1 MMPKNHLPAG
11 NCRARISDRRN
22 RIVTQWDL
30 ERLGSNF
37 RGAITVPL
45 DSDFEDLLEE
55 LERIEFV
62 PAKPGVRS
70 RPDFKSGGG

>member
-1 MMPKNHLPAG
+1 ML
-11 NCRARISDRRN
+11 
-22 RIVTQWDL
+22 TQWDL

-37 RGAITVPL
+37 RGAITVPS